1 MPAVLGLTETQF
13 ALVLFAS
20 APIIV
25 RLILMYFYSGP
36 NPLQKNVSLLFFFF
50 LLSVSSIYVYYRIT
64 A

>member
-1 MPAVLGLTETQF
+1 MTRLGLTDTQF

-25 RLILMYFYSGP
+25 RLGLMYIYPGP
-36 NPLQKNVSLLFFFF
+36 NPLQRNVYLLVLFF